1 LSLWS
6 YISGSEV
13 EVEVDAEEDCAA
25 LLNWL
30 PSANEE

>member
-6 YISGSEV
+6 YISGS